1 MTKYFLLLSL
11 FLAGCSTT
19 AVPVKRTFP
28 VADPVMLEPAPVLK
42 QLPPDT
48 KDLDQLITN
57 SVENYGEYRK
67 LVKKYEMWQEWYK
80 QQKDNFDK
88 VQ

>member
-1 MTKYFLLLSL
+1 MKYLLIFSL

-19 AVPVKRTFP
+19 PVPVKRTFP
-28 VADPVMLEPAPVLK
+28 TADPIMLEPAPALK
-42 QLPPDT
+42 SLPPDT

-57 SVENYGEYRK
+57 SVENYGEYRR
-67 LVKKYEMWQEWYK
+67 LVQKYEMWQEWYK
-80 QQKDNFDK
+80 QQKENFDK

>member
-1 MTKYFLLLSL
+1 MRYFLILAL
-11 FLAGCSTT
+11 FLTGCGTT
-19 AVPVKRTFP
+19 SVPVKRTFP
-28 VADPVMLEPAPVLK
+28 EADPIMFETAPTLK
-42 QLPPDT
+42 PLPPDT

-57 SVENYGEYRK
+57 SVENFGEYRK

-80 QQKDNFDK
+80 KQKENFDK

>member
-1 MTKYFLLLSL
+1 MKYFLVLSI
-11 FLAGCSTT
+11 FLVGCSTT
-19 AVPVKRTFP
+19 SVPVKRTFP
-28 VADPVMLEPAPVLK
+28 AADPVMFEPATPLK

-57 SVENYGEYRK
+57 SVENFGEYRK
-67 LVKKYEMWQEWYK
+67 LVKKLEMWQEWYIK
-80 QQKDNFDK
+80 QKENFDK